1 MFRYAAAHLDAP
13 SINKINIFAINV
25 ATVVKIN
32 LNTYNTN
39 QKKTQNV
46 VLSANTVYM
55 NVKNY
60 RIGMFQQLQGHPTE
74 ANV

>member
-1 MFRYAAAHLDAP
+1 MFRYAAAHLDAL

-55 NVKNY
+55 NVKNN
-60 RIGMFQQLQGHPTE
+60 RIGMFQQLQGHSTE